1 MSRRYRQT
9 GQVESKP
16 RGATV
21 APKIADTQLAALLK
35 LVNQRPDALLE
46 ELCEGWAQQ
55 SGTKV
60 SVPTMHRALERLGS
74 RRKKTLY
81 ASEQDSAGV
90 LSKRHEYRRWLER
103 VDVRN
108 LVFVDEA
115 GVHLAMTRLYGRV
128 FGGERL
134 VESTPRNKGQNISMI
149 GALGLEGIIA
159 LMTVTG
165 SVDTCV
171 FLTYI
176 REILVPQLWTGAIV
190 VMDNLKVHY
199 ATLVKSTIEA
209 VGAKVVFLPPYSPD
223 LSPIEL
229 CWSKLKQFLRSHS
242 ARTREALDQAMTDVM
257 DYITEDDAIGW
268 FNHCGLFT

>member
-1 MSRRYRQT
+1 M
-9 GQVESKP
+9 
-16 RGATV
+16 
-21 APKIADTQLAALLK
+21 
-35 LVNQRPDALLE
+35 
-46 ELCEGWAQQ
+46 
-55 SGTKV
+55 
-60 SVPTMHRALERLGS
+60 
-74 RRKKTLY
+74 
-81 ASEQDSAGV
+81 

-115 GVHLAMTRLYGRV
+115 GVHLAMTRLSGRV

-134 VESTPRNKGQNISMI
+134 VDSTPRNKGQNISMI

-176 REILVPQLWTGAIV
+176 REILVPQLWIGSIV

-199 ATLVKSTIEA
+199 ATLVKSAIEA
-209 VGAKVVFLPPYSPD
+209 VGAKVVFLPPYSPA